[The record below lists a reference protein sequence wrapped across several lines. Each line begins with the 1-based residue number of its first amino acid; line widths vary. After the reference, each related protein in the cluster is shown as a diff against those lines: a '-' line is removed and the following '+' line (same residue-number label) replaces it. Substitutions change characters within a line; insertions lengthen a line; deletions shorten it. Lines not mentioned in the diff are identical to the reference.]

1 VVASWVCALV
11 LATAHQPAQATWAV
25 PPALLAGALAI
36 AAWMR
41 GLTLSPGALWGAAL
55 AVRVPFLLGAPLLS
69 DDLYRYLWEGEGL
82 GLGIDV
88 FSVPPN
94 AIGGRDPELQR
105 LIRHPD
111 MGSFYPPIALAWF
124 RAVAPGGVLGIR
136 IATVAVDLITLA
148 ALWAWRR
155 PAKDAGA
162 GLDGATLWAL
172 HPLAAIAA
180 AHGAHVDVVGAATAA
195 VGVAAL
201 HADAGAVATLALAL
215 GAGTRLL
222 PGLLMPALHQRVS
235 TSRAAGILAGVVVL
249 GGLALGESLYAGT
262 EAFRSALAIADGA
275 SFNGFVFA
283 WMPDTLASRWFLRA
297 AGMIAVALAWLPPR
311 DPARM
316 LGWLGPAFVL
326 LTPVAPPTYGLW
338 ALLPAALLGSP
349 WRAVLGTGLIAGWLA
364 LGTDGGATPPET
376 WGAPAPDNSAPAWVW
391 WVTWSPFLAAAT
403 IALAQR
409 APRPRP

>member
-1 VVASWVCALV
+1 MV
-11 LATAHQPAQATWAV
+11 
-25 PPALLAGALAI
+25 AGALAI

-41 GLTLSPGALWGAAL
+41 GLTLSPRALVGVAL
-55 AVRVPFLLGAPLLS
+55 AVRLPFLLGAPLLS

-82 GLGIDV
+82 SLGIDV

-124 RAVAPGGVLGIR
+124 RAVAAGGVLGIR
-136 IATVAVDLITLA
+136 LATIAVDLLTLG
-148 ALWAWRR
+148 ALWMWRK
-155 PAKDAGA
+155 PAQDAGQVR
-162 GLDGATLWAL
+162 DGATLWAL

-180 AHGAHVDVVGAATAA
+180 AHGAHIDVVGTATAA
-195 VGVAAL
+195 VGIAAL
-201 HADAGAVATLALAL
+201 QAEAGALATLALVL

-222 PGLLMPALHQRVS
+222 PGLLLPALGQRVP
-235 TSRAAGILAGVVVL
+235 TARAVGIVVAVALAGT
-249 GGLALGESLYAGT
+249 LALGESLYAGT

-275 SFNGFVFA
+275 SFNGFLFA
-283 WMPDTLASRWFLRA
+283 WLPDTLASRWLLRA
-297 AGMIAVALAWLPPR
+297 VGIVVVALAWLPPR
-311 DPARM
+311 DAARM

-338 ALLPAALLGSP
+338 ALLPAAFLGSP

-391 WVTWSPFLAAAT
+391 WVTWAPFLAAAGIT
-403 IALAQR
+403 LVRR
-409 APRPRP
+409 APRAPA